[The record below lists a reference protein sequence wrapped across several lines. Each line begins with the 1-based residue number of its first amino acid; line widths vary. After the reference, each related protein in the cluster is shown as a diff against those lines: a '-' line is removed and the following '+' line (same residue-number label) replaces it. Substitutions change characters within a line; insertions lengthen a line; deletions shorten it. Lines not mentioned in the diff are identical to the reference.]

1 MAADGELLY
10 WMRRTR
16 EPPTGDEA
24 ADVGRPVVHPGIA
37 RVRRELRAVGI
48 RLPLRFV
55 WAGDSSGV
63 DPDEP
68 LLIHVHRSL
77 ARGEA
82 APDRLRAEAERTV
95 ALDVASVARHEVGH
109 ALLFRRPRDAR
120 TASFRRLF
128 GDVAVRY
135 RVGDPIREVIRR
147 LDRHGGFANPRYRRE
162 VSLYAAT
169 HPHERFAEAVRIAL
183 RHLGDHQ
190 ALRRWADGWGLAP
203 RVAEQLAYAA
213 AWLRSYD
220 GKLRSPR

>member
-1 MAADGELLY
+1 MAVEPDLLY
-10 WMRRTR
+10 WMRHTR
-16 EPPTGDEA
+16 EPPEGDEV
-24 ADVGRPVVHPGIA
+24 ADVGRPVRHPAIA
-37 RVRRELRAVGI
+37 RVLDELRAVGI
-48 RLPLRFV
+48 GLPLRFV
-55 WAGDSSGV
+55 WAGDGSGV

-109 ALLFRRPRDAR
+109 ALLFRRPGDAH
-120 TASFRRLF
+120 TPEFRRLF
-128 GDVAVRY
+128 GDVDVQY
-135 RVGDPIREVIRR
+135 RVGDPIREVTRR

-169 HPHERFAEAVRIAL
+169 HPH
-183 RHLGDHQ
+183 
-190 ALRRWADGWGLAP
+190 RRWAEDWRLAP
-203 RVAEQLAYAA
+203 RVAEQLSFAA

-220 GKLRSPR
+220 GRPRSR